1 MNSEVRSI
9 YRCFRRVEEF
19 LAAHNL
25 DDASANLGKQA
36 IELKDVMEQLS
47 REALD
52 QEAGF
57 RFTKAQ
63 TKHQRQQRK
72 RLWERHML
80 PVSRVARDVFGLE
93 GMDRALRMPR
103 MSSANERVVAAA
115 GAMAEAAERQQS
127 VFLEHGLAP
136 DFIVQLRSAAA
147 ELATAMGSR
156 DGNQRRLMEATRN
169 VRQLMK
175 RGKRALRLLNA
186 ILQVRLADEPSRLA
200 AWNTVRAVKDAGGGS
215 TASPPAP
222 LVVEAPAA

>member
-25 DDASANLGKQA
+25 NDAPANLGRQA
-36 IELKDVMEQLS
+36 TELKDVMEQLS

-63 TKHQRQQRK
+63 TKHQREQRQH
-72 RLWERHML
+72 LWERHML
-80 PVSRVARDVFGLE
+80 PVSRVARDAFGLE
-93 GMDRALRMPR
+93 GMDRALRFPR
-103 MSSANERVVAAA
+103 MSSPNERVVAAA
-115 GAMAEAAERQQS
+115 GAMAEAAERQEP

-136 DFIVQLRSAAA
+136 DFVAQLRSAAA

-156 DGNQRRLMEATRN
+156 DGNQRRRVEATRN
-169 VRQLMK
+169 VRQLVK
-175 RGKRALRLLNA
+175 RGRRALRLLNA
-186 ILQVRLADEPSRLA
+186 ILQVRLADDPPRLA
-200 AWNTVRAVKDAGGGS
+200 AWDNVRAVKDAGGGS
-215 TASPPAP
+215 GGAAAP
-222 LVVEAPAA
+222 SVAQEAAA